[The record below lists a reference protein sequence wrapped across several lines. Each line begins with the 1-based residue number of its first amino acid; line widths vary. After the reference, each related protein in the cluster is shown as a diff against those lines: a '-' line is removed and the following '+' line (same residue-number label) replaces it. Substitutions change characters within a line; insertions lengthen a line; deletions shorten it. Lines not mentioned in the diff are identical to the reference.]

1 MFKLPDFS
9 KIKNPQDK
17 IVPALVI
24 VVVVMAFA
32 MGIMWEKIRT
42 LQGGGGSATTATT
55 AAAAP
60 ATAAQPATQTA
71 VTLDQVKS
79 AFNATTIK
87 FGKDSQKLVMLEIG
101 DPSCPYCHVAGG
113 LDSALNTQMGGQF
126 ILKANGGAYDAPVPE
141 MRKLVDSGQA
151 AFGYIYTPGHGNG
164 EMGMKA
170 LLCANEK
177 GKFWAAHDLIMSNA
191 GYNLQNNTVK
201 NDKTQSQAVADFLKS
216 VENPADMKKCLD
228 SGKYDPELPK
238 EVALASGL
246 GVSGTPGFFLNST
259 LFAGAYNWTDMQS
272 AATSALK

>member
-24 VVVVMAFA
+24 AVVLMAFA
-32 MGIMWEKIRT
+32 MGIMWEKIQHLSSST
-42 LQGGGGSATTATT
+42 SAPTAAAPTTQT

-60 ATAAQPATQTA
+60 AATT
-71 VTLDQVKS
+71 VTLDQVKK
-79 AFNATTIK
+79 AFDATTIK
-87 FGKDSQKLVMLEIG
+87 IGKDNQKLVMLEIG

-113 LDSALNTQMGGQF
+113 LDPELNKQMGGQF
-126 ILKANGGAYDAPVPE
+126 ILKTDGGTYVAPVAE
-141 MRKLVDSGQA
+141 MHKLVDSGKA
-151 AFGYIYTPGHGNG
+151 SFAYIYTPGHGNG

-201 NDKTQSQAVADFLKS
+201 NDKTQSQAVADFLKG
-216 VENPADMKKCLD
+216 VENPSDMKACLD

-272 AATSALK
+272 AADGALK